1 MSVLFPITACS
12 RHTDDEDD
20 DDDDDDDAIP
30 GVSQSSP
37 HDLGHFSYPTT
48 NRADLEVF
56 HPFFFATYKS
66 QVAAL
71 APAPAPAPS
80 NQMSA

>member
-12 RHTDDEDD
+12 RHTDDE
-20 DDDDDDDAIP
+20 DDDDDAIP

-56 HPFFFATYKS
+56 HPFFFIYFCNLQVTSRKS
-66 QVAAL
+66 Q
-71 APAPAPAPS
+71 P
-80 NQMSA
+80 